1 MTACGDTKPLLK
13 YRSFSRHAVLVT
25 VALAC
30 FHALSGCA
38 PEPKPLAN
46 RVLLMKAQ
54 FLEEPAVAAD
64 RNVYKPALRLSVGS
78 QSDVVAFKL
87 TVQAATDEL
96 LIQATARS
104 SGQSTLLER
113 IEPPEASNGVFS
125 QIAEAAGARHADLLD
140 EGKGFYWIV
149 PLDNSVSYQISVVL
163 PDFSADP
170 FWMLKIASQ
179 TVNGVL
185 IAGLDIELVKDF
197 FYLVV
202 VGDSVQWGNGLE
214 ERDKMSTLVSHTIE
228 TELGKSVIFQRY
240 AISGGTIHRREGDGV
255 CLYNCFGEVPKEIT
269 SIIDQVD
276 QVKRPDLVQLVIADG
291 CINDVNVANIV
302 NPSETPESV
311 AEMARAYCGEGMI
324 ELLHKIRSVIPDA
337 AIVITGYYQIVSPQ
351 SDVLGLN
358 AWLQTQGKEPA
369 EPDDDG
375 LVSAMTANSISFLE
389 TAHTE
394 LRNAIASVSAETPS
408 APPIAFADPGFGAD
422 NAVFA
427 PDAWLWGMTAK
438 SDLLETLGI
447 NLELAP
453 MDAMMAKRLARCL
466 SDDDLPIGQLI
477 ICLYASVGHPT
488 PAGAEAFAASITAQL
503 REIGVLPQ

>member
-1 MTACGDTKPLLK
+1 MTACGNTNPFRKI
-13 YRSFSRHAVLVT
+13 RSVWRHAAM
-25 VALAC
+25 VAGPLA
-30 FHALSGCA
+30 FLHAISGCA
-38 PEPKPLAN
+38 PEPIPLAN
-46 RVLLMKAQ
+46 RVVLLGTQ

-64 RNVYKPALRLSVGS
+64 RNVYRPALRFAVAS

-87 TVQAATDEL
+87 TVQASTDEL
-96 LIQATARS
+96 LILATARTT
-104 SGQSTLLER
+104 GQSTLLER
-113 IEPPEASNGVFS
+113 VDPPEISDGEFS
-125 QIAEAAGARHADLLD
+125 QIAKAAGIREADWLSV
-140 EGKGFYWIV
+140 GKGFFWIV
-149 PLDNSVSYQISVVL
+149 PLEKSGAYEISAVL
-163 PDFSADP
+163 PGISADP
-170 FWMLKIASQ
+170 FWMLKISSK

-185 IAGLDIELVKDF
+185 IAGLDIQLVRDF

-228 TELGKSVIFQRY
+228 AELGRSVIFQRY
-240 AISGGTIHRREGDGV
+240 AISGGTIYRREGDGF

-302 NPSETPESV
+302 NPSETPDSI
-311 AEMARAYCGEGMI
+311 AALTHTYCGEGMI
-324 ELLHKIRSVIPDA
+324 ELLHKIRSVIPNA
-337 AIVITGYYQIVSPQ
+337 PVIITGYYQIVSPQ

-358 AWLQTQGKEPA
+358 AWLLSQGKQPPEQ
-369 EPDDDG
+369 EDG
-375 LVSAMTANSISFLE
+375 LVSALTANSISFLE
-389 TAHTE
+389 TAHAE
-394 LRNAIASVSAETPS
+394 LRNAIASVAAETPD
-408 APPIAFADPGFGAD
+408 APSIAFADPGFGAN
-422 NAVFA
+422 NAAFA
-427 PDAWLWGMTAK
+427 PEAWLWGMTAK

-453 MDAMMAKRLARCL
+453 MDAMMAKRLVRCL

-503 REIGVLPQ
+503 REIGVLPP